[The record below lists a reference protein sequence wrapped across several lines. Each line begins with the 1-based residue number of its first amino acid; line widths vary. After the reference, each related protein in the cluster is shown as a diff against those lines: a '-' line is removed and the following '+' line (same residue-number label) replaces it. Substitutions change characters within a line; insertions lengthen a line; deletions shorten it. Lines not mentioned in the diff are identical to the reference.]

1 MQAGPPAFSSRPLAE
16 SAVHVIDT
24 SVNNLHRHLVPSKTD
39 AQTIESFHLLFL
51 QVLTA
56 SRQDWFVLKGEANIR
71 YFFGSDR
78 YSNDLDL
85 DIIEREAWWVAEAVD
100 KVLDGR
106 ALASLMRSSGIAMS
120 VTCPKQADT
129 TRRWKIQL
137 ARVGDTEPRLPTKIE
152 FSARTE
158 FGGPFVLEHVPD
170 TIVRPYGQR
179 APLVQHYGVAVA
191 IRQKVAALALRS
203 ETKAR
208 DVFDLELLFRLHR
221 AESSSKPIE
230 SEHARQ
236 AAQKA
241 YSIPYVSYRS
251 EVLPF
256 MDSDVL
262 ELYESEEMWESMR
275 ETVVLHLDQMADAI
289 KQGGEK

>member
-1 MQAGPPAFSSRPLAE
+1 MA
-16 SAVHVIDT
+16 
-24 SVNNLHRHLVPSKTD
+24 SV
-39 AQTIESFHLLFL
+39 
-51 QVLTA
+51 
-56 SRQDWFVLKGEANIR
+56 
-71 YFFGSDR
+71 
-78 YSNDLDL
+78 
-85 DIIEREAWWVAEAVD
+85 
-100 KVLDGR
+100 
-106 ALASLMRSSGIAMS
+106 
-120 VTCPKQADT
+120 
-129 TRRWKIQL
+129 
-137 ARVGDTEPRLPTKIE
+137 
-152 FSARTE
+152 
-158 FGGPFVLEHVPD
+158 
-170 TIVRPYGQR
+170 
-179 APLVQHYGVAVA
+179 APLVQHYGEAVA
-191 IRQKVAALALRS
+191 IRQKVAAVGAPEARRKL
-203 ETKAR
+203 R